1 MIRSLVKEELE
12 YYDDPTSFN
21 WSNFALKY
29 NLKTTTDEVMI
40 QDEYLKFAS
49 DI

>member
-1 MIRSLVKEELE
+1 MNIARDVEV
-12 YYDDPTSFN
+12 PF
-21 WSNFALKY
+21 FAKKY
-29 NLKTTTDEVMI
+29 NLKTATDEVMI